1 MFLTKY
7 QKLSSKAPVL
17 CNLDW
22 GSIWK
27 IIPQISRL
35 SELDV
40 KEVFGQQ
47 IIVTVLNQENHTVTF
62 YPKADI
68 TIGCPM
74 DFSSFPFDQQKCTLE
89 MEIQRDVVLRNLGVH
104 LKNSSSD
111 ILGYQMKVKHASL

>member
-7 QKLSSKAPVL
+7 QKLSFKASVL

-27 IIPQISRL
+27 MIPQISRL
-35 SELDV
+35 SEMDV

-47 IIVTVLNQENHTVTF
+47 IIRAVLNQENHTVTF
-62 YPKADI
+62 DPTADI

-74 DFSSFPFDQQKCTLE
+74 DFSYFPFDQQKCTLE
-89 MEIQRDVVLRNLGVH
+89 MEIQRDVTLRNRGAH
-104 LKNSSSD
+104 LKNSSAD
-111 ILGYQMKVKHASL
+111 ILGYRMEVKYASL